1 LFLDESA
8 SEDDLLSLFKQKKPR
23 TTKKKEDDVIFED
36 DSEDDEPPVMKKN
49 KRDVVVIT
57 DSDDEE
63 EIFPSDDDADVEII
77 ETPKTLKT
85 TKKATPIA
93 DLVPPSAAA
102 RPPIDPSSLYS
113 SAGLFID
120 RDGKNLVAFDS
131 SVTEKGLLLYRDAGE
146 FMMSENVRQDKQLIL
161 TKIKFFDH
169 TRTAIMVVAFAK
181 MGERVRVLS
190 ICTLYFSHFI
200 FLSWPKPLKETSLAS
215 TISASSPSRGPTT

>member
-1 LFLDESA
+1 
-8 SEDDLLSLFKQKKPR
+8 
-23 TTKKKEDDVIFED
+23 
-36 DSEDDEPPVMKKN
+36 MKKN

-57 DSDDEE
+57 DSEEEE

-131 SVTEKGLLLYRDAGE
+131 SVTEKGLLLYRDSGE

-190 ICTLYFSHFI
+190 ICTLYVSQFI
-200 FLSWPKPLKETSLAS
+200 FLSWPKPLKGTSLAS
-215 TISASSPSRGPTT
+215 TTSASSPSRGPTTS